1 MSEYKGIKGFQVQT
15 RTEDP
20 TPYAQALADN
30 PYAGVWSSGGNMNTT
45 RFGFASGTG
54 TQTAGMISAGEP
66 NPVTAV
72 EQYNGT
78 SWTEVAEMNTSR
90 DRTAGSGTQSATLI
104 ISGRLDTPDA
114 DSALVESWNGSAW
127 TEVGDVNTARY
138 ALAASVGGTY
148 TSTIIFGGA
157 PGQKTNTE
165 SWNGSAW
172 TEVNDLP
179 TGKYA
184 LGGAGTLTAALSV
197 AGVTTTNVNTVESWD
212 GTNWTSS
219 TAKNTTTGYPGSFG
233 SQTAALATGGW
244 PDGSTE
250 LTNTES
256 WNGSSWTEV
265 NDMATARAV
274 HASSGYGSSSTGLVM
289 GGYNSNSG
297 RTTTEEWS
305 FSGLPPSTPAADYS
319 NAITGDFYY
328 NSTTGQFKTVNTG
341 GAPIG
346 TWSSGG
352 NMNTN
357 SENSSMTGTQ
367 TATISMGGYGPSAYS
382 NSPKTE
388 LWDGSSWTTSPQTLN
403 TGRAEHTSSGT
414 YTAAI
419 TASGQT
425 PSYTVNA
432 ETWDGSSWT
441 EVGNLSLGRAGA
453 GQFGSQTS
461 AIVAS
466 GASPPSGFPTNVEQ
480 WNGTAW
486 TEIAE
491 VNQGR
496 YGIIGT
502 AGDVTSGLIMGG
514 LDPGSSKS
522 AKTEGWN
529 GTSWTE
535 VNDMSTARDFGA
547 GQSPTINSAIYF
559 GGATPPKV
567 AATEE
572 FTTTDFQIKTVTT
585 S

>member
-1 MSEYKGIKGFQVQT
+1 MANYKEIQGFPIQNLSS
-15 RTEDP
+15 DP
-20 TPYAQALADN
+20 VPYAQELADN

-72 EQYNGT
+72 EQYDGT

-127 TEVGDVNTARY
+127 TEVGDVNTARH

-157 PGQKTNTE
+157 PGNKTNTE

-184 LGGAGTLTAALSV
+184 LGGAGTLTAALSI
-197 AGVTTTNVNTVESWD
+197 GGFTTTNVNTVESWD

-256 WNGSSWTEV
+256 WDGSAWTEV

-297 RTTTEEWS
+297 RTTTEEWT
-305 FSGLPPSTPAADYS
+305 FSGLPPSTPAAGYS
-319 NAITGDFYY
+319 DAIIGQMYY
-328 NSTTGQFKTVNTG
+328 NSTTGQFKAIKTG

-346 TWSSGG
+346 TWASGG
-352 NMNTN
+352 NLNTARAEHGGSGSQTAALAAAGYATAQVGVTEQYDGSSWTEVSDMNTN

-367 TATISMGGYGPSAYS
+367 TATISMGGYGPSQYS

-403 TGRAEHTSSGT
+403 TGRTIATRSMNCSSCCH
-414 YTAAI
+414 I
-419 TASGQT
+419 
-425 PSYTVNA
+425 
-432 ETWDGSSWT
+432 
-441 EVGNLSLGRAGA
+441 
-453 GQFGSQTS
+453 
-461 AIVAS
+461 
-466 GASPPSGFPTNVEQ
+466 
-480 WNGTAW
+480 
-486 TEIAE
+486 
-491 VNQGR
+491 
-496 YGIIGT
+496 
-502 AGDVTSGLIMGG
+502 
-514 LDPGSSKS
+514 
-522 AKTEGWN
+522 
-529 GTSWTE
+529 
-535 VNDMSTARDFGA
+535 
-547 GQSPTINSAIYF
+547 IYF
-559 GGATPPKV
+559 CPR
-567 AATEE
+567 
-572 FTTTDFQIKTVTT
+572 
-585 S
+585 